1 MHLAVSGKV
10 QPQAMAV
17 EGNTLLIGASNS
29 LVADHLQ
36 RCGYEYSVSVF
47 FSKSGLAE
55 DKIKPDS
62 SVYKSLISGF
72 DKENQR
78 SFLVE
83 FLREVA
89 EYHRDKETCDVDTQT
104 SLTFPSKDSFAEKL
118 QVIDD
123 HLSGAYPPHPKLA
136 SLEMKLNEYKREIKQ
151 QLQAEMHKKKEKIK
165 PEEKRMAEELA
176 EFQNDVERTCQAK
189 SEALL
194 SEKMSL
200 KRIQRHQEPD
210 AAISIS
216 AIHGS
221 MVDWALENEV
231 SCNSKQPL
239 HPSANSEIRG
249 DFLRNSLRQEKLME
263 GPVTRRITSYPNAST
278 DNSSPESEL
287 EFVANTKAKMKV
299 LEQEEESL
307 EKAFQDYHQRVKERA
322 SPKWPLSANWL
333 VGRAACQLRRGMSKR
348 FFSTPLEK
356 ATRSLDAA
364 VHLEGLGRS
373 TSLPPVFYLKKC
385 SSLHFL
391 RLGTAFPTLHSPAR
405 WSRGLECCLVHRE
418 QPVQCGPYSHLYQR
432 ETELQDIKEVSSL
445 DKLSFKNNEKFGSS
459 FGCKLKY
466 AGDMPKQFKVDGLH
480 PAGDMPHLDAA
491 APSPIK
497 FSLTNRCVAMF
508 QLHHRRAPKT
518 ALIRILPLVSMRHC
532 NVAFA
537 RQEGAERQL

>member
-194 SEKMSL
+194 SREKMSL
-200 KRIQRHQEPD
+200 KRIQRHQEVKSD
-210 AAISIS
+210 SVVQVLRFRDIVLLNLTSRAK
-216 AIHGS
+216 G
-221 MVDWALENEV
+221 ALENEV

-278 DNSSPESEL
+278 DSSSPESEL

-307 EKAFQDYHQRVKERA
+307 EKAFQDYHQRVSKCPTAKSPLGSAAQSGPIHITAPSLLPEKMLQPSLPA
-322 SPKWPLSANWL
+322 SRHRLSNPSL
-333 VGRAACQLRRGMSKR
+333 S
-348 FFSTPLEK
+348 SPLEQ
-356 ATRSLDAA
+356 RS
-364 VHLEGLGRS
+364 G
-373 TSLPPVFYLKKC
+373 
-385 SSLHFL
+385 
-391 RLGTAFPTLHSPAR
+391 
-405 WSRGLECCLVHRE
+405 
-418 QPVQCGPYSHLYQR
+418 
-432 ETELQDIKEVSSL
+432 IKEVSSL
-445 DKLSFKNNEKFGSS
+445 DKLSFKNNQKFGSS

-491 APSPIK
+491 APSPILLEFCMSSTFHTLLLSGK
-497 FSLTNRCVAMF
+497 LTDARRQPSGERAEFPLLQDPYASSGPQFSILAHDHLSPPHFSHSHNTLRTQNF
-508 QLHHRRAPKT
+508 PEQL
-518 ALIRILPLVSMRHC
+518 
-532 NVAFA
+532 
-537 RQEGAERQL
+537 